1 MMRFRDRTDA
11 GRQLAARLVGLQ
23 LQAPVVLGLPRGG
36 IPVAAEVARALGA
49 PLEVFVARK
58 IGAPGH
64 EELGIGAV
72 AEGSD
77 EPVVSDTAG
86 RLWLRPPDIDAL
98 AQQARAELAR
108 RVALYRGDRSLPE
121 FADKDIVLVDDGLA
135 TGVTAEAALRS
146 LRRTRPRRLV
156 LAVPVCA
163 RETAARL
170 AGLADDV
177 VCAETP
183 AVFYAVGEWYEDF
196 TQTTDEEVLDLLSW
210 SPERVSGHQMRGAA
224 RQ

>member
-1 MMRFRDRTDA
+1 
-11 GRQLAARLVGLQ
+11 
-23 LQAPVVLGLPRGG
+23 
-36 IPVAAEVARALGA
+36 
-49 PLEVFVARK
+49 
-58 IGAPGH
+58 
-64 EELGIGAV
+64 
-72 AEGSD
+72 
-77 EPVVSDTAG
+77 
-86 RLWLRPPDIDAL
+86 LWLRPPDIDAL

-170 AGLADDV
+170 AGLADDL